1 VLQFR
6 TRSATLSHGAWRAT
20 NQEHAMKTKILTA
33 TLASLIMGGLAVG
46 SAAFAE
52 ETAGEKLDDAT
63 LVAKIKTDLLK
74 SRAVDGL
81 NVNVDAKNGVVT
93 LSGQAGSDA
102 ERKKAEDIATHT
114 KGVKSVDNKLVIKA
128 N

>member
-1 VLQFR
+1 VLQLR
-6 TRSATLSHGAWRAT
+6 SRSASLSLGAWRAT
-20 NQEHAMKTKILTA
+20 NQEHAMKTKFLTA
-33 TLASLIMGGLAVG
+33 TVATLVLGGLAVG
-46 SAAFAE
+46 SAAYAGE
-52 ETAGEKLDDAT
+52 SAGEKLDDAT
-63 LVAKIKTDLLK
+63 LVAKIKADLLK

-102 ERKKAEDIATHT
+102 ERKKAEEIATSI

>member
-1 VLQFR
+1 
-6 TRSATLSHGAWRAT
+6 
-20 NQEHAMKTKILTA
+20 MKTKILTA
-33 TLASLIMGGLAVG
+33 TLAALVIGGLGMG
-46 SAAFAE
+46 SMAFAD
-52 ETAGEKLDDAT
+52 ETVGEKLDDAA
-63 LVAKIKTDLLK
+63 LVAKIKADLLK

-93 LSGQAGSDA
+93 LSGHAGSEA

>member
-1 VLQFR
+1 
-6 TRSATLSHGAWRAT
+6 
-20 NQEHAMKTKILTA
+20 MKTKILTA
-33 TLASLIMGGLAVG
+33 AFASLIVG
-46 SAAFAE
+46 SLVVGSVTFAD
-52 ETAGEKLDDAT
+52 ETVGEKFDDAT
-63 LVAKIKTDLLK
+63 LVAKIKADLLK

-102 ERKKAEDIATHT
+102 ERKKAEEIATHT
-114 KGVKSVDNKLVIKA
+114 KGVTKVDNKLVIKA